1 MYATMLI
8 AVPTGVKVFNWAT
21 TMWRGSLSFETPMLF
36 ALGFL
41 VLFTIGGLTGLVLA
55 MTAVD
60 IQVQDTYY
68 VVAHFHYV
76 MVAGALFSA
85 YAGLYFWLPKWTGH
99 MYNEGLGKLHFWLS
113 MIFLDVYK
121 RQVLGALLRFCFVM
135 TASLPQIPAL
145 CPVMSPVFALHGASL
160 AGRVTSVRPTGVPGP
175 PRAGAPVWSRQACP
189 VGRRPL

>member
-8 AVPTGVKVFNWAT
+8 AVPTGVKVFNWVT
-21 TMWRGSLSFETPMLF
+21 TMWRGSLTFETPMLF

-41 VLFTIGGLTGLVLA
+41 VLFTIGGFTGLVLA

-60 IQVQDTYY
+60 IQLQDTYY

-99 MYNEGLGKLHFWLS
+99 MYSEGLGKSTSGCRWS
-113 MIFLDVYK
+113 SS
-121 RQVLGALLRFCFVM
+121 
-135 TASLPQIPAL
+135 T
-145 CPVMSPVFALHGASL
+145 SPSS
-160 AGRVTSVRPTGVPGP
+160 RSTSSAWQAC
-175 PRAGAPVWSRQACP
+175 RAGFRTMRNSLQTST
-189 VGRRPL
+189 